1 LITNSRFDSQLQVGG
16 LGMAKYID
24 SNESR
29 RLSRL
34 KTIKSSL
41 SSKTSHSGWQKQQ
54 IEKRRKEQ
62 LRQRKLAKKKPIGQG
77 IQVDTSVSK
86 SDAVSKC
93 GLKLKVTTENTGKVD
108 NISKQKTQIKP
119 KALVE
124 PPSQKQGT
132 NKPVSFPLNRRRYAP
147 KKKKQESN
155 NVESAKLP
163 LLKDKV
169 SNIGKK
175 PNKQQPTKQPTKQLA
190 TVSHNSIKSNKPSN
204 SQKLYGPS
212 QRRVAED
219 KENSDNSLSKKET
232 HPKKSQQVIAPKKS
246 VTTSPKKEYFM
257 DIHSLRREHADALKM
272 LEELD
277 KKEGQQRRSL
287 ESADNPSSAD
297 DDNNYVPLGIRR
309 NQNSERDSYGSINN
323 TLDDE
328 FVKDCS
334 SRSTSFDDV
343 APATV
348 TDSFL
353 NMTHLSISL
362 RDDFDTEGIDKSER
376 SQSLTPNR
384 NRSFASSFASD
395 EKNSDFFGDA
405 DVDS

>member
-1 LITNSRFDSQLQVGG
+1 
-16 LGMAKYID
+16 MAKYID

-41 SSKTSHSGWQKQQ
+41 SSKTSHSGWQKAQ

-62 LRQRKLAKKKPIGQG
+62 LRQRKESKKKPIGNG
-77 IQVDTSVSK
+77 IQVDVSVSK
-86 SDAVSKC
+86 SDAVSKS
-93 GLKLKVTTENTGKVD
+93 GLKLKVTTENSGKV
-108 NISKQKTQIKP
+108 NNVSKQKTQIKP

-124 PPSQKQGT
+124 PSSQKQST

-147 KKKKQESN
+147 KKKQDSK

-175 PNKQQPTKQPTKQLA
+175 PNKQQPTKQLTKQLA

-219 KENSDNSLSKKET
+219 KENSDNSSSKKET

-246 VTTSPKKEYFM
+246 VTTTTSPKKEYFM

-297 DDNNYVPLGIRR
+297 DINYVPLGIRR
-309 NQNSERDSYGSINN
+309 NQNSERDSYDSINN

-328 FVKDCS
+328 FVRDCS
-334 SRSTSFDDV
+334 SRSTSYDDV

-362 RDDFDTEGIDKSER
+362 RDDFDTDGGIDKSER

-384 NRSFASSFASD
+384 NRSFASSCASV
-395 EKNSDFFGDA
+395 EENSDLFGDA
-405 DVDS
+405 DVDSYSSNEDDNYSDGTF

>member
-1 LITNSRFDSQLQVGG
+1 LITNSHFDSQLQVGG

-62 LRQRKLAKKKPIGQG
+62 LRQRKLESKKPLGQG

-86 SDAVSKC
+86 SDAISKS
-93 GLKLKVTTENTGKVD
+93 GLKLKVTTENTGKV
-108 NISKQKTQIKP
+108 NNVSKQKLQIKP
-119 KALVE
+119 KALAE
-124 PPSQKQGT
+124 PSQKQST
-132 NKPVSFPLNRRRYAP
+132 NKPVSFPLIRRRYVP
-147 KKKKQESN
+147 KKKQESN

-169 SNIGKK
+169 SDVGKK
-175 PNKQQPTKQPTKQLA
+175 PNKHQPTKQPTKQLA
-190 TVSHNSIKSNKPSN
+190 TVSHNSIKSSKPIN

-219 KENSDNSLSKKET
+219 KENSDNSSSKKET

-272 LEELD
+272 L
-277 KKEGQQRRSL
+277 Q
-287 ESADNPSSAD
+287 ESP
-297 DDNNYVPLGIRR
+297 
-309 NQNSERDSYGSINN
+309 
-323 TLDDE
+323 
-328 FVKDCS
+328 
-334 SRSTSFDDV
+334 
-343 APATV
+343 
-348 TDSFL
+348 
-353 NMTHLSISL
+353 H
-362 RDDFDTEGIDKSER
+362 
-376 SQSLTPNR
+376 
-384 NRSFASSFASD
+384 
-395 EKNSDFFGDA
+395 
-405 DVDS
+405 

>member
-1 LITNSRFDSQLQVGG
+1 
-16 LGMAKYID
+16 MAKYID

-41 SSKTSHSGWQKQQ
+41 SSKTSHSGWQKAQ

-62 LRQRKLAKKKPIGQG
+62 LRQRKLESRKKPIGQG
-77 IQVDTSVSK
+77 VQVDTSVSK
-86 SDAVSKC
+86 SDAISKS
-93 GLKLKVTTENTGKVD
+93 GLKLKVTTENTGKV
-108 NISKQKTQIKP
+108 NNVSKQKLQIKP
-119 KALVE
+119 KALAE
-124 PPSQKQGT
+124 PSSQKQST
-132 NKPVSFPLNRRRYAP
+132 NKPVSFPLNRRRYVP
-147 KKKKQESN
+147 KKKQESN

-169 SNIGKK
+169 SDVGKK
-175 PNKQQPTKQPTKQLA
+175 PNKHQPTKQPTKQLA
-190 TVSHNSIKSNKPSN
+190 TVSHNSIKSSKPIN

-219 KENSDNSLSKKET
+219 KENSDNSSSKKET
-232 HPKKSQQVIAPKKS
+232 HQKKSQQVIAPKKS

-309 NQNSERDSYGSINN
+309 NRNSERDSYDSINN

-334 SRSTSFDDV
+334 SRSTSFDEV
-343 APATV
+343 APAAV

-405 DVDS
+405 DDDSYNSDEDDNYSNGTF

>member
-1 LITNSRFDSQLQVGG
+1 
-16 LGMAKYID
+16 MAKYID

-41 SSKTSHSGWQKQQ
+41 LSKTSHSGWQKQQ

-62 LRQRKLAKKKPIGQG
+62 LRQRKLAKKKPLGNG
-77 IQVDTSVSK
+77 VQVDMSVSK
-86 SDAVSKC
+86 ADAVSKC
-93 GLKLKVTTENTGKVD
+93 GLKLKVTTENNT
-108 NISKQKTQIKP
+108 KQKPQIKP
-119 KALVE
+119 KALVK
-124 PPSQKQGT
+124 PSSQKEST

-147 KKKKQESN
+147 KKKQDGK
-155 NVESAKLP
+155 NVNSAKLP

-169 SNIGKK
+169 SDIGNKK
-175 PNKQQPTKQPTKQLA
+175 TNKQLPKQPKQLA
-190 TVSHNSIKSNKPSN
+190 TVSRDPIKSSKPNN
-204 SQKLYGPS
+204 SQNLYGPS

-219 KENSDNSLSKKET
+219 KENSDNSSSNKDP
-232 HPKKSQQVIAPKKS
+232 HPKKNQQMIAPKKS
-246 VTTSPKKEYFM
+246 VTTTSPKKEYFM

-277 KKEGQQRRSL
+277 LKESKQRRSL
-287 ESADNPSSAD
+287 ESADKPSSAD

-309 NQNSERDSYGSINN
+309 NHSYDSINN

-334 SRSTSFDDV
+334 SRSTSYDDI
-343 APATV
+343 APTTV

-362 RDDFDTEGIDKSER
+362 RDDFDTEGGIDKSER

-384 NRSFASSFASD
+384 NRSFASSCASV
-395 EKNSDFFGDA
+395 EENRNFFGED
-405 DVDS
+405 DNYSSDGTF